1 MRRMPRY
8 RRPAAANLRHLAAM
22 PRAAATHS
30 ALPQWPSSRRIASAD
45 FQYRTVRP
53 LRPTAVIANGKL
65 TVSAQYPPPRQRRLS
80 GGLRNAACRQLP
92 IGSKEAT
99 SNWFRFPRNSQS
111 SADSTLPH
119 VVCSSSRITR
129 RNVDSICPAV
139 MAWWRAW
146 LMNVWYRIAAAR
158 SGLAANR
165 NQGYLTRPRPSR
177 FA

>member
-1 MRRMPRY
+1 MRLGHIKEVGAGDDPKVVQSKAILAQTSNRFLMSLK
-8 RRPAAANLRHLAAM
+8 AMNLK
-22 PRAAATHS
+22 PS
-30 ALPQWPSSRRIASAD
+30 ALHQ
-45 FQYRTVRP
+45 
-53 LRPTAVIANGKL
+53 
-65 TVSAQYPPPRQRRLS
+65 
-80 GGLRNAACRQLP
+80 
-92 IGSKEAT
+92 
-99 SNWFRFPRNSQS
+99 
-111 SADSTLPH
+111 